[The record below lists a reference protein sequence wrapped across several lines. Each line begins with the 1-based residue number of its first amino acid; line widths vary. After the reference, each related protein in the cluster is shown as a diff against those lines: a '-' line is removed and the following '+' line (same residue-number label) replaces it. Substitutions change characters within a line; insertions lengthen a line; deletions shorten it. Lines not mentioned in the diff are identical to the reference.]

1 MVSEESSRT
10 SPSWKRASA
19 RVCTGERREVG
30 CGVGSI
36 GREKRRDS
44 EVRGREAGLGMESL
58 EQSSE
63 SFLWRELWVDAGL
76 VRRVALLALSG

>member
-1 MVSEESSRT
+1 
-10 SPSWKRASA
+10 
-19 RVCTGERREVG
+19 
-30 CGVGSI
+30 
-36 GREKRRDS
+36 
-44 EVRGREAGLGMESL
+44 MESL